1 MLVKTAVT
9 SPGSIPASAATN
21 ILPTQSRYRAYPV
34 LDREGK
40 VIGSLSRY
48 HLMTAEKKRFVLVDH
63 NELRQT
69 VDDIEAGEIIEIVDH
84 HRIGGF
90 ESEAV
95 VNITVAAVGA
105 TATLIT
111 EKFSESG
118 KEITPGLA
126 GILLG
131 AIAADTMNFRSPTTT
146 ARDLKA
152 KDLLEQISG
161 VSADEL
167 SQGMIGASP
176 SILTKR
182 FIEIVYDDFKE
193 FNINGFKVGLSQS
206 TCRTRDEYEALKHD
220 LTGYLEDACKS
231 GSYDLMISMLTN
243 PTGSGSYLIS
253 AGPRRSVTDELFH
266 LRDGFADELV
276 SRKKQLLPAVIAAL
290 S

>member
-1 MLVKTAVT
+1 M
-9 SPGSIPASAATN
+9 
-21 ILPTQSRYRAYPV
+21 
-34 LDREGK
+34 
-40 VIGSLSRY
+40 
-48 HLMTAEKKRFVLVDH
+48 
-63 NELRQT
+63 
-69 VDDIEAGEIIEIVDH
+69 DDIEAGEIIEIVDH

-95 VNITVAAVGA
+95 VNITVASVGA
-105 TATLIT
+105 TATLIS
-111 EKFSESG
+111 EKYLENG
-118 KEITPGLA
+118 AEIRPELA

-146 ARDLKA
+146 ARDLRV
-152 KDLLEQISG
+152 KDMLEQISG
-161 VSADEL
+161 VTPDEL
-167 SQGMIGASP
+167 SQGMISASP

-193 FNINGFKVGLSQS
+193 FNINGLKVGLSQS
-206 TCRTRDEYEALKHD
+206 TCRTRNEYEALKQD
-220 LTGYLEDACKS
+220 LAGYLEDACKS
-231 GSYDLMISMLTN
+231 GGYDLMISMLTN

-253 AGPRRSVTDELFH
+253 TGPRKAVAEELFR